1 MKLRPNNTIFFG
13 LVFLFAMACF
23 SSFAQGPAPDPDP
36 GGGSGGGSGGGGG
49 TSGTPARPSTSFSTY
64 YQCGTTKVKRNS
76 NAPAGTVWYWQTSSG
91 GTSKSYQGTYY
102 SFTSSRSVYLRSYNP
117 YSRKW
122 GSAQSA
128 GYKSVNPNNLNA
140 GNTSGAKT
148 ICYGASAGTLGNS
161 SSASGGL
168 SSYSYQWQVS
178 SNNSSWSNISGAT
191 GTSYSPGNLTATRY
205 YRRRVTSCGQ
215 TKYAASEKITVRGN
229 LKSGSIG
236 NAQTVCYNGNP
247 STLTNT
253 ASASGGATR
262 YYQWQKSTSSSSSG
276 YSNISGATG
285 STYNPPTL
293 TQNTWYRRR
302 VTSSSGCGTKYT
314 NVIKV
319 TVRSN
324 LSAGSIGNAQTLC
337 YNNDASTLTNT
348 ASASGGATRTY
359 QWQQSTTSSSSGFAN
374 ISGATSSTYNP
385 PALTQ
390 TTWYRRRVTSS
401 SGCGTKYTNVIK
413 LTVYGN
419 LVAGSISEPQTLCY
433 GSDPVAFNNTSSA
446 TGGTGLSYIWQQST
460 TSASSGFSNIMGE
473 INSTYNPPVLYQS
486 TWYRRGVVS
495 GAGCGTKYTSAVKV
509 TIHDELLSG
518 SIGNA
523 QTICYNTDAAALT
536 SEVSASGGD
545 SRVYQWQSS
554 TTSASVGFSDII
566 GETASTYDPGS
577 LTQTTWF
584 RRNVISCESTLGSNV
599 IAVNVYEPMTSGTIA
614 GPSSLCYIESGVI
627 NATSPTGANGSYNYQ
642 WQTSI
647 DQANWLDMDGATSS
661 SLVLADS
668 SQSAYYRRQVNT
680 SCNILLSN
688 EIFVEVKSAIDPG
701 SLGDD
706 LVICEEY
713 VADPIIGSDLSSQG
727 ATYQWQESADGNVWL
742 DIASATNQN
751 YTPQAHNS
759 YYRRAVTV
767 DGCTVFSDVKQ
778 IEAIACV
785 AAAGEDKVTTS
796 DDQPMTLSG
805 SPDGGTWTGAG
816 VVDDIFDPRVA
827 GEGLHELTY
836 TYTTAPGGTTED
848 KLLVDVSFASIAPEE
863 LAKHIFQYKYDQRHR
878 LIAKLVPGAG
888 WEYIVYDA
896 RDRVVLTQTANQRL
910 EDKWSFVK
918 YDQFN
923 RPIITGEKVIAGDVE
938 NIRAAVASSEGV
950 ESFDTNGLV
959 QYTNTAYPVGIS
971 IDEILSV
978 TYYDNYDF
986 TSEGFQLPA
995 GVFDATENK
1004 LIPAESTFGVKGLT
1018 TGSMVKISGTTDQF
1032 VSTVNFYDNDY
1043 RVVQTVA
1050 QNHKGGTD
1058 RMTAQYHW
1066 RGLLMKTY
1074 VEHQSPDANI
1084 GNLSITQVYTYDR
1097 MGRHLTTTHQIG
1109 SDTPVP
1115 LVSNSY
1121 NALGQ
1126 LINKSL
1132 ADGFDEVDYA
1142 YNIRGQITQMNDPN
1156 DAEDH
1161 LFEMAFKYQ
1170 DATHAKWD
1178 GTIGEVAW
1186 KNPYESQTNGFD
1198 YQYDEMNRISE
1209 ATGLGEAIN
1218 YDLSAISYDLNGNIK
1233 SLKRKGTHADT
1244 TNQMIDDLVYAYHEN
1259 TDHLIG
1265 VTDTS
1270 DKSTGFFDGNTAGE
1284 DYAYD
1289 ANGNLTMD
1297 KNKGITAMTYN
1308 HLNQPLTVSLSH
1320 VAGDSSKTQHTEN
1333 IYAGAQKVA
1342 QVHYIDGVATKR
1354 TDYIGGFV
1362 YENDTLQFIAHDQG
1376 RVVAERD
1383 VNNQFVEYEYQYHL
1397 TDHLGNIRVT
1407 FKTEIDEDNYLATM
1421 ENQDTTSIKAYF
1433 EKYDEVSRIK
1443 STLFDHTTDSTGY
1456 AIHLDGSANK
1466 RIGLAKSLMV
1476 MPGDTVDMEV
1486 FAKYYHN
1493 DSSASWTALLNTVA
1507 ANIAGGAPDV
1517 VYEAANNASGLPFA
1531 DFFSGNRNPEDA
1543 PKAYLNYLV
1552 FDSNYKVDSTRCGF
1566 QQISTVAE
1574 EKGSNGD
1581 HEKLSHQLTFDK
1593 PGYVYIY
1600 LSNEEDTPMDVFF
1613 DDFKV
1618 TQKHS
1623 PVVQKDDYY
1632 PFGLSFNSY
1641 TRAAI
1646 TDQNFKFNAG
1656 SELESMTD
1664 WYSTPFRKYDPSLG
1678 RFHGVD
1684 ALASMYSSWS
1694 PSQFAGNNPVMY
1706 NDPTG
1711 LHRDDPDGEPSAPGN
1726 PFRNSGL
1733 LVSSGTHWSNSMR
1746 SEEDNARYM
1755 SSNTWN
1761 KYYGT
1766 DQMTESEKADFAE
1779 NLADPVYKVT
1789 SEKGTFYYLDNS
1801 FHDDFKGGVW
1811 YKAQNMSLAPKYG
1824 VTIYQN
1830 RFLSS
1835 ESATISTFSAVAVE
1849 SVRRINGYLFEPGG
1863 PSTFES
1869 GKDKAIPAGTYTVE
1883 PYSSKDHPNSWIISN
1898 DKVSKDRRILIHTGN
1913 LPCHTEGCQLP
1924 GSDYGFGNMF
1934 DTANDI
1940 LVRDTYYVSGSN
1952 AAFKELSGFLRAYG
1966 SAGIQLI
1973 ITDVK
1978 KPGLL

>member
-1 MKLRPNNTIFFG
+1 
-13 LVFLFAMACF
+13 MACF

-49 TSGTPARPSTSFSTY
+49 TSGTPARPNTSFTTTY
-64 YQCGTTKVKRNS
+64 NCGSTKVKRNS
-76 NAPAGTVWYWQTSSG
+76 NAPAGTVWYWQSSSS
-91 GTSKSYQGTYY
+91 GTSKSYQSNTYTF
-102 SFTSSRSVYLRSYNP
+102 SSSRNVYLRSYNP
-117 YSRKW
+117 YNGAW
-122 GSAQSA
+122 GSALSA

-205 YRRRVTSCGQ
+205 YRRRVTSCGY

-229 LKSGSIG
+229 LSAGSIG

-247 STLTNT
+247 SALSNT

-262 YYQWQKSTSSSSSG
+262 TYQWQKSTSSSSSG
-276 YSNISGATG
+276 FSNISGATG
-285 STYNPPTL
+285 STYDPPAL
-293 TQNTWYRRR
+293 TQSTWYRRR

-359 QWQQSTTSSSSGFAN
+359 QWQQSTTSSSSGFSN

-401 SGCGTKYTNVIK
+401 SGCGTKYTNVIQ

-419 LVAGSISEPQTLCY
+419 LNAGSIDQAQTLCY
-433 GSDPVAFNNTSSA
+433 GNDPVAFSNTSSA
-446 TGGTGLSYIWQQST
+446 TGGTGLSYVWQKST
-460 TSASSGFSNIMGE
+460 TSASSGYSNIAGAT
-473 INSTYNPPVLYQS
+473 NSTYDPPALFQS
-486 TWYRRGVVS
+486 TWYRRGVTS
-495 GAGCGTKYTSAVKV
+495 GSGCGTKYTAAIKV

-518 SIGNA
+518 SIGNG
-523 QTICYNTDAAALT
+523 QTICYNTDAAAL
-536 SEVSASGGD
+536 SNEVSASGGD
-545 SRVYQWQSS
+545 SRAYQWQLSATGASS
-554 TTSASVGFSDII
+554 GFSDIV
-566 GETASTYDPGS
+566 GATASTYDPAA

-584 RRNVISCESTLGSNV
+584 RRNVISCGSTLSSNV

-614 GPSSLCYIESGVI
+614 GPSSLCYIETGEI
-627 NATSPTGANGSYNYQ
+627 TATSPTGADGNYGYQ
-642 WQTSI
+642 WQTST
-647 DQANWLDMDGATSS
+647 DQSNWSDIAGATSNA
-661 SLVLADS
+661 LALADS
-668 SQSAYYRRQVNT
+668 SQSAYYRRQAST
-680 SCNILLSN
+680 SCNSLLSN

-701 SLGDD
+701 SIGSD

-713 VADPIIGSDLSSQG
+713 VADPIVGSDLSSYG
-727 ATYQWQESADGNVWL
+727 ATYQWQESADGNVWT
-742 DIASATNQN
+742 DISSATSQN
-751 YTPQAHNS
+751 YVPQAHNS
-759 YYRRAVTV
+759 YYRRAVTIE
-767 DGCTVFSDVKQ
+767 GCTVFSDTKQ

-785 AAAGEDKVTTS
+785 AVAGDDQVTTS
-796 DDQPMTLSG
+796 DDQPMALSG
-805 SPDGGTWTGAG
+805 SPAGGSWSGVG
-816 VVDDIFDPRVA
+816 VVEDTFDPRVA

-836 TYTTAPGGTTED
+836 AYTTAPGGTTED
-848 KLLVDVSFASIAPEE
+848 KLLVNVSFASIAPEE

-878 LIAKLVPGAG
+878 LIAKLVPGSG

-896 RDRVVLTQTANQRL
+896 RDRVVLTQTPNQRM

-923 RPIITGEKVIAGDVE
+923 RPVITGEKVITGDVE
-938 NIRAAVASSEGV
+938 SIRAAVASSDGV

-959 QYTNTAYPVGIS
+959 QYTNTAYPVGIT

-978 TYYDNYDF
+978 TYYDDYDF
-986 TSEGFQLPA
+986 TSEEFQLPLN
-995 GVFDATENK
+995 VFDNTENK
-1004 LIPAESTFGVKGLT
+1004 LIPAQSTFGVKGLT
-1018 TGSMVKISGTTDQF
+1018 TGSMAKISGTTDQF
-1032 VSTVNFYDNDY
+1032 VRTVNFYDNDY
-1043 RVVQTVA
+1043 RVVQTVT

-1074 VEHQSPDANI
+1074 VAHQSPDAQI
-1084 GNLSITQVYTYDR
+1084 GNLNITQEYTYDR
-1097 MGRHLTTTHQIG
+1097 MGRHLTTTHRIG
-1109 SDTPVP
+1109 SGQVKV

-1126 LINKSL
+1126 LKNKIL

-1142 YNIRGQITQMNDPN
+1142 YNIRGQITKMNDPN
-1156 DAEDH
+1156 DEEEH

-1170 DATHAKWD
+1170 DATHAKFD
-1178 GTIGEVAW
+1178 GTIGEIEW
-1186 KNPYESQTNGFD
+1186 KNPFETQTNGFD

-1209 ATGLGEAIN
+1209 ATGLGEATN

-1244 TNQMIDDLVYAYHEN
+1244 TNQMIDDLVYAYNEN
-1259 TDHLIG
+1259 TNHLMG
-1265 VTDTS
+1265 VTDAS
-1270 DKSTGFFDGNTAGE
+1270 DKSTGFNDGNKEGD

-1297 KNKGITAMTYN
+1297 KNKGITALTYN
-1308 HLNQPLTVSLSH
+1308 HLNQPVTVSLSH
-1320 VAGDSSKTQHTEN
+1320 VEGDSTRTQYTEN
-1333 IYAGAQKVA
+1333 IYAGAQKIA
-1342 QVHYIDGVATKR
+1342 QVHYIDGVETRR

-1362 YENDTLQFIAHDQG
+1362 YENDTLQFMAHDQG
-1376 RVVAERD
+1376 RVVCHPEALEGSDRW
-1383 VNNQFVEYEYQYHL
+1383 EYQYHL

-1407 FKTEIDEDNYLATM
+1407 FKTEIDEDTYLATM
-1421 ENQDTTSIKAYF
+1421 EDQDTTAIKAYF
-1433 EKYDEVSRIK
+1433 EKYEEVTRIK

-1456 AIHLDGSANK
+1456 AIHLDGSADR

-1507 ANIAGGAPDV
+1507 ANIAGGASDV

-1531 DFFSGNRNPEDA
+1531 DFFSGNRSPEGA

-1566 QQISTVAE
+1566 QQISTAAE
-1574 EKGSNGD
+1574 EKGNNGD
-1581 HEKLSHQLTFDK
+1581 HEKLSHQLTFDQ

-1684 ALASMYSSWS
+1684 ALASMYPSLT
-1694 PSQFAGNNPVMY
+1694 PSQFGLNNPIMG

-1711 LHRDDPDGEPSAPGN
+1711 LK
-1726 PFRNSGL
+1726 
-1733 LVSSGTHWSNSMR
+1733 T
-1746 SEEDNARYM
+1746 
-1755 SSNTWN
+1755 
-1761 KYYGT
+1761 
-1766 DQMTESEKADFAE
+1766 
-1779 NLADPVYKVT
+1779 DPVADAR
-1789 SEKGTFYYLDNS
+1789 SGNGCGTCYMPELN
-1801 FHDDFKGGVW
+1801 
-1811 YKAQNMSLAPKYG
+1811 
-1824 VTIYQN
+1824 
-1830 RFLSS
+1830 
-1835 ESATISTFSAVAVE
+1835 
-1849 SVRRINGYLFEPGG
+1849 NG
-1863 PSTFES
+1863 
-1869 GKDKAIPAGTYTVE
+1869 
-1883 PYSSKDHPNSWIISN
+1883 
-1898 DKVSKDRRILIHTGN
+1898 
-1913 LPCHTEGCQLP
+1913 
-1924 GSDYGFGNMF
+1924 YGFGGWADGIIASARAWMRLEHAKNVAKDSDSGPDITTIDSEGNSSSYEDLDELAADGGGNVLQWNEHGGKEISREEWLALGGDESQSADKYYSGAWEVQTNKGVDNSWDATMQYLTGDGSPQEIGPKTSRSLMNSSRF
-1934 DTANDI
+1934 RNFHNDI
-1940 LVRDTYYVSGSN
+1940 VLGRESTSGQFNVNMTDRVFHIGRTNVKYSSNPDNNSITYKLFVNDGFWDPDFIDERYLGGPVNTPDGMGPNLERFGGTPYPYVPRTITIP
-1952 AAFKELSGFLRAYG
+1952 AT
-1966 SAGIQLI
+1966 I
-1973 ITDVK
+1973 IYA
-1978 KPGLL
+1978 PF